1 MAYTLGTAAKAT
13 GRGKATIYRA
23 IKSGKI
29 SATRHEEGSY
39 TIDPAELH
47 RVFPPVSIGTVSTT
61 ASDEGMKQS
70 ETPSETTGTPELT
83 IRNAQLEAEISGLK
97 ELLRNH
103 REQTENMLRMQRD
116 QIDDLRAE
124 RDRLLNQVDATHR
137 LLTHQQNASIAKEP
151 KRFWWFRRSA

>member
-29 SATRHEEGSY
+29 SATRHEDGSY

-47 RVFPPVSIGTVSTT
+47 RVFPPVSIGTVST
-61 ASDEGMKQS
+61 AAPDEGVRQS
-70 ETPSETTGTPELT
+70 ETPVEITGTPELT

-137 LLTHQQNASIAKEP
+137 LLTHQQNAGIAKEP
-151 KRFWWFRRSA
+151 KRFW

>member
-29 SATRHEEGSY
+29 SATRHEDGSY

-47 RVFPPVSIGTVSTT
+47 RVFPPVPIGTVSTT
-61 ASDEGMKQS
+61 VSDGGVRQS
-70 ETPSETTGTPELT
+70 ETPTETTETPEFA
-83 IRNAQLEAEISGLK
+83 IRNAHLEAEISGLK
-97 ELLRNH
+97 ELMRSY
-103 REQTENMLRMQRD
+103 REQTEQMMQMQRN

-124 RDRLLNQVDATHR
+124 RDRLLNQVDAAHR
-137 LLTHQQNASIAKEP
+137 LLTHRTTVPEKP
-151 KRFWWFRRSA
+151 TRRRWFWRAA